1 MSSRRKAN
9 RSLKITH
16 RRADAAAAVPGC
28 QCAVCDGGIASVR
41 RAFAP
46 GLEDLS
52 GIDDPDELEV
62 ACSTLFGVMFL
73 SVDDE
78 PLHGWTQVVLPMLR
92 QRGTPEAAAAVYAIG
107 VLGGGEI
114 GQAADVELE
123 RLAADGIMPPAWV
136 QTLRAPV
143 TAGDLRAYEGPDDA
157 TWLLAGRLSRVGTE
171 AGLVMAIDPED
182 CGALAEVWVVEGAAF
197 PDVLER
203 MRTLGRRA
211 GASLAEVTLDAAEWR
226 WRAEAAMDAREVH
239 DLDDVDDVVDVFDEL
254 SAPDGEG
261 PGWRALAAMLRY
273 RIGQLPDSGKPK
285 PPHGGEGG
293 GSLTGLRDLSTG
305 GNPYGLAQPTSVEL
319 PARRRKSDGPAPV
332 FHLRVDL
339 CGANPPIWRRLEV
352 AGGTTL
358 AGLHG
363 ILQIAFDWDNVHL
376 HCFETDFGTFG
387 TADRDLGHRPE
398 HKATLEQVLVSG
410 GKMTY
415 TYDFGD
421 SWDHIIAVES
431 VAPAA
436 DGVAY
441 PRCTAGRRAAP
452 PEDCGGIWG
461 YEALCEILADPKDE
475 QHAERLEW
483 LGLDDASEFDPTA
496 FDPAETDRLLRA
508 RR

>member
-1 MSSRRKAN
+1 
-9 RSLKITH
+9 
-16 RRADAAAAVPGC
+16 
-28 QCAVCDGGIASVR
+28 
-41 RAFAP
+41 
-46 GLEDLS
+46 
-52 GIDDPDELEV
+52 
-62 ACSTLFGVMFL
+62 
-73 SVDDE
+73 
-78 PLHGWTQVVLPMLR
+78 
-92 QRGTPEAAAAVYAIG
+92 
-107 VLGGGEI
+107 
-114 GQAADVELE
+114 
-123 RLAADGIMPPAWV
+123 
-136 QTLRAPV
+136 
-143 TAGDLRAYEGPDDA
+143 
-157 TWLLAGRLSRVGTE
+157 
-171 AGLVMAIDPED
+171 MAIDPED

-358 AGLHG
+358 AELHG

-398 HKATLEQVLVSG
+398 HKATLEQVLVKG